1 MISRY
6 VILKAL
12 DLFIYIINILII
24 GRIILSFIIRDL
36 RNPLLRFVYNLTE
49 PLLAPFRELL
59 NKLPFNTGM
68 FDFSPILAILF
79 LDILRSIVF
88 NILV

>member
-1 MISRY
+1 M
-6 VILKAL
+6 LKAL

-59 NKLPFNTGM
+59 NKLPFSTGM

>member
-1 MISRY
+1 MISKY